1 MPLGKEG
8 RDAEGE
14 GDGGDPD
21 SAPEMNGLEE
31 EGSEDE
37 QTGSQT
43 ESDGESSEMDD
54 EDCERRRVEC
64 LDEMSDLEKQ
74 FSELKEKLFK
84 ERLSQVRLRLE
95 EVGAERAPEYTE
107 PLGGLQRSLK
117 IRIQVAGIYKGFCLD
132 VIRNKYEC
140 ELQGARQHLES
151 ERLLLYDA
159 LQGELQERIQRLEED
174 RQSVDINSEWWDDKL
189 HPKGNSKSWESLQT
203 GKRKKAPLVS
213 GPYIVYMLEDVDI
226 LEDWA
231 AIKKAKVAV
240 SPQKRKAD
248 EGPPSPLRSPP
259 AWGSSHPPL
268 KGTRPAAQVGLATP
282 DLLSS
287 SP

>member
-1 MPLGKEG
+1 MPSQPLGKEARAMEADG
-8 RDAEGE
+8 DRDG
-14 GDGGDPD
+14 D

-37 QTGSQT
+37 QSASQT

-84 ERLSQVRLRLE
+84 ERLSQVRFRLE

-107 PLGGLQRSLK
+107 PLGGLQQSLK

-174 RQSVDINSEWWDDKL
+174 RQSMDINSAPFQVLILSTCWRIWTF
-189 HPKGNSKSWESLQT
+189 WRT
-203 GKRKKAPLVS
+203 GR
-213 GPYIVYMLEDVDI
+213 
-226 LEDWA
+226 
-231 AIKKAKVAV
+231 
-240 SPQKRKAD
+240 
-248 EGPPSPLRSPP
+248 PLRRLRWLCPHRR
-259 AWGSSHPPL
+259 GNLRPL
-268 KGTRPAAQVGLATP
+268 KVRQAAAMA
-282 DLLSS
+282 
-287 SP
+287 

>member
-1 MPLGKEG
+1 MPSQPLSKE
-8 RDAEGE
+8 AKTLE
-14 GDGGDPD
+14 GDGDRDGD

-31 EGSEDE
+31 EEEGSEDE
-37 QTGSQT
+37 QSASQT

-84 ERLSQVRLRLE
+84 ERLSQVRFRLE
-95 EVGAERAPEYTE
+95 EVGAERAPEYTQ

-132 VIRNKYEC
+132 VIRTKYEC

-174 RQSVDINSEWWDDKL
+174 RQSLDISSEWWDDKV
-189 HPKGNSKSWESLQT
+189 HPKGSSRSWETLQS

-226 LEDWA
+226 LEDWT

-240 SPQKRKAD
+240 SPQKRKPEAPEGQTSCTQGLTGHLGLLD
-248 EGPPSPLRSPP
+248 RLLGPP
-259 AWGSSHPPL
+259 A
-268 KGTRPAAQVGLATP
+268 TR
-282 DLLSS
+282 
-287 SP
+287 